1 MTEKLLIELYFL
13 NILIIVL
20 SVIFTVYGKRKSS
33 LILSVISLLFL
44 SLSVAGMIQVSGH
57 VPVSGNFE
65 KYHNIVLYIM
75 LFGVLQNVVF
85 QKVDFQNSVFV
96 FFALILMLLILP
108 SEKTISENYLIYS
121 RLDVVLFFQLRMLAM
136 ALFIYAISLNLNAF
150 LDRKSVQKRK
160 LFLKLGRNFTLL
172 GASAFLGGELFGSFW
187 ALNGW
192 GDPWRWSKGFF
203 AATVMFLLSMLAGH
217 IPSKYLKNPIVAI
230 GLVTLPLLII
240 VFAYII

>member
-13 NILIIVL
+13 NILFIVL
-20 SVIFTVYGKRKSS
+20 TVIFTVYGKRKPAG
-33 LILSVISLLFL
+33 IMTVISLLTL
-44 SLSVAGMIQVSGH
+44 ILSVAGMIQVSGH

-85 QKVDFQNSVFV
+85 HKNIVQNSVFV
-96 FFALILMLLILP
+96 FVALILMLLILS
-108 SEKTISENYLIYS
+108 SEKTVSENYLIYS
-121 RLDVVLFFQLRMLAM
+121 RFDVVLFFQLRMLAM
-136 ALFIYAISLNLNAF
+136 ALFIYAISLNLNAIIV
-150 LDRKSVQKRK
+150 RKSVQKRK
-160 LFLKLGRNFTLL
+160 LFLKHGRNFTLL
-172 GASAFLGGELFGSFW
+172 GASAFLGGELFGSLW

-217 IPSKYLKNPIVAI
+217 IPSKYLKNSIIEI
-230 GLVTLPLLII
+230 GLVILPLLII
-240 VFAYII
+240 VFAYFI